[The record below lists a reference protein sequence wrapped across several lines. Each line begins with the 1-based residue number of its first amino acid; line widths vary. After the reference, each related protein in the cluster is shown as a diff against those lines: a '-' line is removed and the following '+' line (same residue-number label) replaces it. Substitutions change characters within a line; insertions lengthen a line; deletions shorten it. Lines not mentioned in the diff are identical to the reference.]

1 MSMSDILTI
10 TLRNVQGK
18 PSHIP
23 ALSESDVNNMRKLLL
38 VFARRFAH
46 EPANSNCTGSY
57 CSWQCYF

>member
-23 ALSESDVNNMRKLLL
+23 ALSESDLNNMRKA
-38 VFARRFAH
+38 VAGFRK
-46 EPANSNCTGSY
+46 EI
-57 CSWQCYF
+57 CS